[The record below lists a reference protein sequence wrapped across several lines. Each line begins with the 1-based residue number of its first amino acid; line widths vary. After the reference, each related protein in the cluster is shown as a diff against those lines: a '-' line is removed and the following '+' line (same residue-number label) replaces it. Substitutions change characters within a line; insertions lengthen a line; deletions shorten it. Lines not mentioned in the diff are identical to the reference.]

1 MIWQLIKRDPA
12 WKKTPYFAAGSAVV
26 WGFGSSDP
34 SAALATISGVT
45 AMMLC
50 VSYRGFLQR
59 YTLLQATLPIEGKDL
74 FLSRIVSLM
83 AFIWTPILA
92 ALAATAGRSNWS
104 WTDRLTVVALGAML
118 TLGLMLIQSLRVR
131 ALEPPGWLTILVLVV
146 MVASGPV
153 AGLLLPG
160 SSALL
165 IALLGSCA
173 LASAALFLKGLV
185 EVPRSFQ
192 LAPVHLKGGQPVSV
206 RSERTGSSIQ
216 TAPWWPVF
224 RALYFGSWRTGGGP
238 FIVFVGLFSSVVF
251 GWMSPFLWLTVIP
264 ASFFNYRNGLLWL
277 AHLPISARKL
287 FWLVWAPSTAAI
299 LLALTL
305 NFALGGLV
313 RPREA
318 AVMLRH
324 GPSWGRLSNV
334 DESGTPNVRVPAG
347 FWRWVRV
354 GSVPVIEA
362 PWGERAQP
370 ETSERWGLALYSP
383 YSVGR
388 ENSQRFLEW
397 QFLRATQAV
406 YEQPIPIARMD
417 ELARMK
423 SILEQPQA
431 QIVAAALVL
440 FYFLIQICA
449 LYLSGWKRIRYRRPG
464 FRFLLAVAPM
474 LAANFILTA
483 PFPYFGGGYFLIEWL
498 VLHLTRA
505 LPGNLWTLALM
516 AMAPIAVL
524 YWLAERLL
532 RENEHGLVE
541 AMWRPS
547 A

>member
-1 MIWQLIKRDPA
+1 MIWQLVKRDPV
-12 WKKTPYFAAGSAVV
+12 WKMTPYFAAGSAVV

-83 AFIWTPILA
+83 TFIWTPILA

-160 SSALL
+160 SIALL
-165 IALLGSCA
+165 IASLVGCA
-173 LASAALFLKGLV
+173 LASAALFLKAWS
-185 EVPRSFQ
+185 EIPKSFQ
-192 LAPVHLKGGQPVSV
+192 LAPANPIAV
-206 RSERTGSSIQ
+206 RAQRSAPEKHA
-216 TAPWWPVF
+216 APWWPVF
-224 RALYFGSWRTGGGP
+224 RALYFGSWRTGGGA
-238 FIVFVGLFSSVVF
+238 FIMFVGLLSAVVF
-251 GWMSPFLWLTVIP
+251 GWMAPIMWVIFIP
-264 ASFFNYRNGLLWL
+264 ASYFNYRNGLVWL

-305 NFALGGLV
+305 DFAVGGLV

-318 AVMLRH
+318 AVTLRH
-324 GPSWGRLSNV
+324 GPSWGRQSSV

-347 FWRWVRV
+347 FWRWARA
-354 GSVPVIEA
+354 GSVPGIEA
-362 PWGERAQP
+362 PWGERARP

-397 QFLRATQAV
+397 QLLRATQAV
-406 YEQPIPIARMD
+406 YGEPIPLARIE
-417 ELARMK
+417 ELPRMK
-423 SILEQPQA
+423 SILEQPKA

-440 FYFLIQICA
+440 FYFLIQVCA
-449 LYLSGWKRIRYRRPG
+449 LNLSGWKRIRYRRPG
-464 FRFLLAVAPM
+464 LRFLVAMAPVLPAFVFLM
-474 LAANFILTA
+474 G
-483 PFPYFGGGYFLIEWL
+483 PFPYFGGGSFLIEWL
-498 VLHLTRA
+498 VLHLTSA
-505 LPGNLWTLALM
+505 LPASLWMLALM
-516 AMAPIAVL
+516 AMAPMAVL
-524 YWLAERLL
+524 YWLAERLW
-532 RENEHGLVE
+532 RENEYGQVE
-541 AMWRPS
+541 AMWRS
-547 A
+547 AQS